1 MANTK
6 QVKAA
11 NVLNNAQVTT
21 VTGGDGESLIGNAHP
36 LATGGTFSN
45 VLQLLQTLT
54 KLHLSSH

>member
-6 QVKAA
+6 QVKAV

-21 VTGGDGESLIGNAHP
+21 AVGGDGESLIGNAHP

-45 VLQLLQTLT
+45 VLAVAAV
-54 KLHLSSH
+54 